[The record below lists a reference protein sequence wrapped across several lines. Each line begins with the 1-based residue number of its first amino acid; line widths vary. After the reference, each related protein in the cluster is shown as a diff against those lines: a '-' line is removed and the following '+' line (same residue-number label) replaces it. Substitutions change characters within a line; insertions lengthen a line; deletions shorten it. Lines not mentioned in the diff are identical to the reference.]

1 VRGPGGYDRT
11 VAVTTDNS
19 TLPGRAVS
27 PWLDGTPRVA
37 RPALTAD
44 RTADIVVI
52 GGGIVGV
59 SAALELARDGAEVVL
74 LEGRRIG
81 AGVTG
86 NSTAKLSS
94 LHGVHYDSLVSTHG
108 ADVARIYAEANERGL
123 ARVRELAGELGIQ
136 CDLRTKPNFTYTEDP
151 GQVADLQAEAEA
163 CRAAGLQV
171 QTTTD
176 VDLPFEVAAAIR
188 LDDQAEFDP
197 VPYLEGL
204 ADAVEKAGG
213 AVHEGTWATQVAGQR
228 VTTRDGAVIRAD
240 RVVVATQ
247 IPFLDRG
254 LFFAREHVQRS
265 YAVTA
270 RLDGPVPQGMYLQ
283 SESPSTSLRA
293 VPWEGGE
300 LLLVGG
306 QSHELGHGDAVE
318 KFEALEKLA
327 RERFPV
333 AGFEH
338 RWSAHDFMPD
348 DGLPYVGR
356 LQPLSDRVLTVTGL
370 HKWGLAFGAEAGRI
384 LADVVAGRPNEG
396 AETFDPWRLPPLS
409 GAAQWAKHNADSGVH
424 FFADRAKRGGS
435 VEDLAPGEGGV
446 FGDGIAQKAVHRDDD
461 GVLHAVSARCT
472 HLGCIV
478 RWNGAERT
486 WDCPCHG
493 SRFEAGGDVANGPA
507 TRPLEQRPV

>member
-1 VRGPGGYDRT
+1 MPVSTETR
-11 VAVTTDNS
+11 

-27 PWLDGTPRVA
+27 PWLDGLSA
-37 RPALTAD
+37 AERPALAAD
-44 RTADIVVI
+44 RTAEIAVI
-52 GGGIVGV
+52 GAGIVGV
-59 SAALELARDGAEVVL
+59 SAALELAGDGAEVVL
-74 LEGRRIG
+74 VEGRRIG

-94 LHGVHYDSLVSTHG
+94 LHGVHYDSLVSAHG
-108 ADVARIYAEANERGL
+108 ADVGRVYAEANERGL
-123 ARVRELAGELGIQ
+123 ARVRELTAELGID

-151 GQVADLQAEAEA
+151 AQASELTAEAEA
-163 CRAAGLQV
+163 CRASGLSV
-171 QTTTD
+171 EATTD

-197 VPYLEGL
+197 VAYLHGL
-204 ADAVEKAGG
+204 ADAVEAAGG
-213 AVHEGTWATQVAGQR
+213 SVHERTRAVNVAGQR
-228 VTTRDGAVIRAD
+228 VVTDAGAVIRAD
-240 RVVVATQ
+240 RVIVATQ

-283 SESPSTSLRA
+283 SESPKASLRA
-293 VPWEGGE
+293 LRWNGEE

-318 KFEALEKLA
+318 KFEALEAYA
-327 RERFPV
+327 RDRFPV

-384 LADVVAGRPNEG
+384 LADIVAGRPNEG

-409 GAAQWAKHNADSGVH
+409 GAVQYVKHGVDTGVH
-424 FFADRAKRGGS
+424 LLADRARRRGS
-435 VEDLAPGEGGV
+435 PEDLAPGEGGI
-446 FGDGIAQKAVHRDDD
+446 FGDGLGQKAVHRDDD

-493 SRFEAGGDVANGPA
+493 SRFEATGGVANGPA
-507 TRPLEQRPV
+507 TKALEPREI

>member
-1 VRGPGGYDRT
+1 VSAPTQIG
-11 VAVTTDNS
+11 S
-19 TLPGRAVS
+19 LPGRAVS
-27 PWLDGTPRVA
+27 PWLDDAAGA
-37 RPALTAD
+37 ERPPLERD
-44 RTADIVVI
+44 RTADVAVI
-52 GGGIVGV
+52 GAGIVGV
-59 SAALELARDGAEVVL
+59 SAALELARDGAQVVL

-108 ADVARIYAEANERGL
+108 ADVGRIYAEANERGL
-123 ARVRELAGELGIQ
+123 ARVRELAGELEID

-151 GQVADLQAEAEA
+151 GRVSELEAEAKA
-163 CRAAGLQV
+163 CRAAGLAAEL
-171 QTTTD
+171 TTD
-176 VDLPFEVAAAIR
+176 VDLPFPVEAAIR
-188 LDDQAEFDP
+188 VDDQAEFDP
-197 VPYLEGL
+197 VAYLRGV
-204 ADAVEKAGG
+204 ADAIEAAGG
-213 AVHEGTWATQVAGQR
+213 TIHERTFATGVGGGRVATAPGP
-228 VTTRDGAVIRAD
+228 VIRAE
-240 RVVVATQ
+240 RVIVATQ

-265 YAVTA
+265 YGITA

-283 SESPSTSLRA
+283 AESPKTSLR
-293 VPWEGGE
+293 PLRWNGEE

-318 KFEALEKLA
+318 KFEALEALA
-327 RERFPV
+327 RDRFPV

-356 LQPLSDRVLTVTGL
+356 LQPLSDQVLTVTGL
-370 HKWGLAFGAEAGRI
+370 HKWGLAFGVDAGRI
-384 LADVVAGRPNEG
+384 LADIVAGRPSEA
-396 AETFDPWRLPPLS
+396 AETFDPRRLPPLS
-409 GAAQWAKHNADSGVH
+409 AATELLKHNADSGLH
-424 FFADRAKRGGS
+424 FFADRARRGGS
-435 VEDLAPGEGGV
+435 PEDLAPGEGGV
-446 FGDGIAQKAVHRDDD
+446 FGNGLGQKAVHRDDD

-493 SRFEAGGDVANGPA
+493 SRFEAAGEVANGPA
-507 TRPLEQRPV
+507 VKPLEPRSV

>member
-1 VRGPGGYDRT
+1 VSGT
-11 VAVTTDNS
+11 AEVQA
-19 TLPGRAVS
+19 LPGRAVS
-27 PWLDGTPRVA
+27 PWLDTDPQRE
-37 RPALTAD
+37 RPPLERDVTAD
-44 RTADIVVI
+44 VAVI
-52 GGGIVGV
+52 GAGIVGV
-59 SAALELARDGAEVVL
+59 STALELARQGAEVVL
-74 LEGRRIG
+74 IEGRRIG

-94 LHGVHYDSLVSTHG
+94 LHGVHYESLVSSHG
-108 ADVARIYAEANERGL
+108 RDVARIYAEANERGL
-123 ARVRELAGELGIQ
+123 ARVRELTDELGIA
-136 CDLRTKPNFTYTEDP
+136 CDLRTKPNYTYTEDP
-151 GQVADLQAEAEA
+151 GQEPSLESEAEA
-163 CRAAGLQV
+163 CRAAGLPV
-171 QTTTD
+171 EVTTD
-176 VDLPFEVAAAIR
+176 TDLPFPVETAIR

-197 VPYLEGL
+197 VPYLRGI
-204 ADAVEKAGG
+204 ADAIEAAGG
-213 AVHEGTWATQVAGQR
+213 TIHERTVATGVAGGR
-228 VTTRDGAVIRAD
+228 VRTDGGPEIRAEH
-240 RVVVATQ
+240 VVVATQ

-265 YAVTA
+265 YGITV

-283 SESPSTSLRA
+283 SESPSTSLR
-293 VPWEGGE
+293 PLRWNGEE

-306 QSHELGHGDAVE
+306 QSHELGRGDAVE
-318 KFEALEKLA
+318 KFEALERLA

-384 LADVVAGRPNEG
+384 VADIVARRPNEG
-396 AETFDPWRLPPLS
+396 TETFDPWRLPPIS
-409 GAAQWAKHNADSGVH
+409 GTGEWLKHNSESGMH
-424 FFADRAKRGGS
+424 FFADRARRGGS
-435 VEDLAPGEGGV
+435 AEDLAPGEGGI
-446 FGDGIAQKAVHRDDD
+446 FADGLGQKAVHRDDD

-493 SRFEAGGDVANGPA
+493 SRFEATGGVANGPA
-507 TRPLEQRPV
+507 TKPLEPRDV

>member
-1 VRGPGGYDRT
+1 M
-11 VAVTTDNS
+11 
-19 TLPGRAVS
+19 PGRAVS
-27 PWLDGTPRVA
+27 PWLDGALDRE
-37 RPALTAD
+37 RPALERDRPAD
-44 RTADIVVI
+44 VAVI
-52 GGGIVGV
+52 GAGIVGV
-59 SAALELARDGAEVVL
+59 SAALELARDGADVVL

-81 AGVTG
+81 SGVTG

-108 ADVARIYAEANERGL
+108 ADVGRVYAEANERGL
-123 ARVRELAGELGIQ
+123 ARVRELVEELGIE

-151 GQVADLQAEAEA
+151 GRVSTLRSEAEA
-163 CRAAGLQV
+163 CRRAGLPV
-171 QTTTD
+171 EVKTD
-176 VDLPFEVAAAIR
+176 TELPFPVAAAIR

-197 VPYLEGL
+197 VPYLYGI
-204 ADAVEKAGG
+204 AGAVEAAGG
-213 AVHEGTWATQVAGQR
+213 TVHERTRATNVAGRR
-228 VTTRDGAVIRAD
+228 VTTEAGPVVEAEH
-240 RVVVATQ
+240 VVVATQ
-247 IPFLDRG
+247 IPVLDRG

-265 YAVTA
+265 YGITA

-283 SESPSTSLRA
+283 NESPSISLR
-293 VPWEGGE
+293 PLRWNGEE

-306 QSHELGHGDAVE
+306 ESHELGHGEAAE
-318 KFEALEKLA
+318 KFESLERFA

-333 AGFEH
+333 TGFEH

-370 HKWGLAFGAEAGRI
+370 HKWGLAFGVESGRI

-396 AETFDPWRLPPLS
+396 AETFDPWRRPPLS
-409 GAAQWAKHNADSGVH
+409 GTAQWLKHNADSGLQ
-424 FFADRAKRGGS
+424 FFADRARRGGS
-435 VEDLAPGEGGV
+435 VDDLTPGEGRV
-446 FGDGIAQKAVHRDDD
+446 IGDGIGQKAVHRDDD

-493 SRFEAGGDVANGPA
+493 SRFEATGEVANGPA
-507 TRPLEQRPV
+507 TKALEPREI